1 MGARLTRSDFQWV
14 YSDEPHTTRR
24 REMLRMLITKLFS
37 EKTKHGLHFIL
48 EKYPQIKQ
56 LMGHDWRIAIQV
68 VLSVVIQIT
77 MAILMRDLPWK
88 FVWFFTYVISG
99 TLNHSLSISF
109 HESMRKTKS
118 KYPIIVEFIFNS
130 SRP

>member
-24 REMLRMLITKLFS
+24 REMLRMFIYLSK
-37 EKTKHGLHFIL
+37 EKKKFLLFIL

-56 LMGHDWRIAIQV
+56 LMGYDWRIAVQV
-68 VLSVVIQIT
+68 VITVLIQLT
-77 MAILMRDLPWK
+77 MAILVRDLPWK
-88 FVWFFTYVISG
+88 FVWLATYVISG

-109 HESMRKTKS
+109 HESMKQKKNIKFRKN
-118 KYPIIVEFIFNS
+118 YFYL
-130 SRP
+130 